1 MRLLTHNTAAV
12 GSELLAIDRRWAR
25 DYARVMAAAGRPP
38 PGWNPAGE
46 HEAPAGW
53 DLVLVAPRTLSVL
66 LYELIG
72 QALAQLERGR
82 SGVERANALLDHQQ
96 QLAGAHHQAVQLVVR
111 QFTEQTHLASPWQ
124 TWHPWQTCH
133 PLDSAHQ
140 ALLHTHTIYGALTE
154 GGRRLPHDPQRLRA
168 HAERAICGYHRRLQE
183 QAGDVASCYGWWGP
197 PGADGAAELLGL
209 PAELLAAHGRP
220 CRPLS
225 EIAACA
231 RAVGDL

>member
-1 MRLLTHNTAAV
+1 MRLLSRERTVAV
-12 GSELLAIDRRWAR
+12 GSALLVIDCRQAR
-25 DYARVMAAAGRPP
+25 DYERVLALADPP
-38 PGWNPAGE
+38 AGWNPVGE
-46 HEAPAGW
+46 HGAPAGW

-82 SGVERANALLDHQQ
+82 SGAARANALFDHHQ
-96 QLAGAHHQAVQLVVR
+96 QLAHAHHQAVELVAR
-111 QFTEQTHLASPWQ
+111 QFTQQAHLAS
-124 TWHPWQTCH
+124 PWQTCH

-140 ALLHTHTIYGALTE
+140 ALLHTHLVFGALSV
-154 GGRRLPHDPQRLRA
+154 GGRRLPHDPQRLAA
-168 HAERAICGYHRRLQE
+168 HAQRAIRGYHRRLQE
-183 QAGDVASCYGWWGP
+183 RAGGVVGCYGWWGP
-197 PGADGAAELLGL
+197 PGPDGAAELLGL
-209 PAELLAAHGRP
+209 PAELLATHGGP

>member
-1 MRLLTHNTAAV
+1 MRLLSRERTAA
-12 GSELLAIDRRWAR
+12 GSALLAIDRRRAR
-25 DYARVMAAAGRPP
+25 DYERVLAAAGRPP
-38 PGWNPAGE
+38 TGWNPAGE
-46 HEAPAGW
+46 HGAPAGW

-82 SGVERANALLDHQQ
+82 GGLERANALFDHHQ
-96 QLAGAHHQAVQLVVR
+96 QLAHAHHQAVQLVVR
-111 QFTEQTHLASPWQ
+111 QFVEQAHLASR
-124 TWHPWQTCH
+124 WQTCH

-140 ALLHTHTIYGALTE
+140 ALLHTHTIFGALTQ

-168 HAERAICGYHRRLQE
+168 HAQRAIRGYHRRLQE
-183 QAGDVASCYGWWGP
+183 QAGGVAGCYGWWGP

-209 PAELLAAHGRP
+209 PAELLAAHGGP

-225 EIAACA
+225 QIAACA
-231 RAVGDL
+231 GAVGDL